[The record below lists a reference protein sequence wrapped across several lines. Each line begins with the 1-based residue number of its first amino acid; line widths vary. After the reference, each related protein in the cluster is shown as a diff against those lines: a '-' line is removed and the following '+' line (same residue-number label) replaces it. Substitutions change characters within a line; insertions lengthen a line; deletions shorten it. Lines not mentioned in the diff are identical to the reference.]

1 MIVQVEGLV
10 VRGFRMTE
18 SSKVVIL
25 YTRDHG
31 KVRLVAK
38 VLALGCSMTTF
49 PFTDRTTT
57 DSGEWFDLE
66 KQSGLL
72 SNYLL
77 DPQEFFVDGVTSRLT
92 ETLVTIRF
100 FCL

>member
-1 MIVQVEGLV
+1 
-10 VRGFRMTE
+10 
-18 SSKVVIL
+18 
-25 YTRDHG
+25 
-31 KVRLVAK
+31 
-38 VLALGCSMTTF
+38 MTTF

-92 ETLVTIRF
+92 ETLVTLRAAV
-100 FCL
+100 LAQR